1 MGAGRSPGQLAG
13 RRGGGE
19 GWSDSR
25 RVPELEPARD
35 AGSRCRKRTDEDA
48 WARGREE
55 TRGADMWTRLGRRA
69 GLGFRRV
76 EPEMAETGEVR
87 SSERSLGGGCHRGVV
102 RASVPSEARGV
113 DGLTKAVSGERTG
126 KGPRAGQSSPGR
138 PGGWEEREAAPKGE
152 ERRPLGQAVFSREQW
167 GGGAGSRAS
176 DCLRGLGPVRKTRD
190 WPGDSAARDPGARPG
205 SRQGWKGARSHKRGR
220 TRGPG
225 ERSPMEKTVF

>member
-1 MGAGRSPGQLAG
+1 
-13 RRGGGE
+13 
-19 GWSDSR
+19 
-25 RVPELEPARD
+25 
-35 AGSRCRKRTDEDA
+35 
-48 WARGREE
+48 
-55 TRGADMWTRLGRRA
+55 MWTRLGRRA

-167 GGGAGSRAS
+167 GGGGRGAGRA
-176 DCLRGLGPVRKTRD
+176 
-190 WPGDSAARDPGARPG
+190 
-205 SRQGWKGARSHKRGR
+205 
-220 TRGPG
+220 
-225 ERSPMEKTVF
+225 TV